1 MSKPTHVPS
10 PTPETGPISR
20 PQRTGPNARTIARVF
35 FGFFL
40 LAGLV
45 ACVLMFPSLWR
56 ALAARGWEKTPCTII
71 SSEVKAHHGS
81 DSTTYSIEVRYA
93 YEVFGNRYES
103 DRYRATRVSSS
114 GRAAKDAVVARLRPG
129 TKAICYVNP
138 ADPSEAVLDNSI
150 GLDVL
155 FGLIP
160 LAFLAVGGGGLYF
173 SLRRREASQGV
184 APQRQ
189 LAPPLVPSARNRP
202 AGRSTLKPGQSRLAR
217 LILTA
222 VFTVFWNGIVLVFV
236 LTSLWGSMPS
246 CASYGMLL
254 FIVPFIIVGVVL
266 IGALLREI
274 LGLLNPQATVTVSP
288 ETARLGDTVE
298 VQWEMRGRTHVLQ
311 QVRVYLEGR
320 ERATYRRGTNTATD
334 TQVFATIDIA
344 QTTRAFEMDRGRAR
358 LTIPRNTM
366 HTFKAANNQITWRI
380 VVHGQIPR
388 WPDVK
393 EEFELEV
400 LPLAMEPQP

>member
-1 MSKPTHVPS
+1 MHPS

-20 PQRTGPNARTIARVF
+20 PQRTRPKARTVARVF

-40 LAGLV
+40 LVGLV
-45 ACVLMFPSLWR
+45 AAVLMYPSLWR
-56 ALAARGWEKTPCTII
+56 ALAARGWDQTPCTII

-103 DRYRATRVSSS
+103 DRYRAMRVSSS

-160 LAFLAVGGGGLYF
+160 LVFLAVGGGGLYF
-173 SLRRREASQGV
+173 SLRRREALQGAV
-184 APQRQ
+184 PQRQ
-189 LAPPLVPSARNRP
+189 LAPPLVASARNRP
-202 AGRSTLKPGQSRLAR
+202 AGRSTLKAGQSRLAR
-217 LILTA
+217 LLLTA
-222 VFTVFWNGIVLVFV
+222 FLAAFWNGIMLVFLV
-236 LTSLWGSMPS
+236 TALRGGLPS
-246 CASYGMLL
+246 CASYGLLL
-254 FIVPFIIVGVVL
+254 FLIPFIIVGVVL
-266 IGALLREI
+266 IGALLREV

-288 ETARLGDTVE
+288 EPARLGDWVE

-320 ERATYRRGTNTATD
+320 EQATYRRGNTTATD
-334 TQVFATIDIA
+334 THVFATINIA
-344 QTTRAFEMDRGRAR
+344 QTTRAYEMDRGRAR
-358 LTIPRNTM
+358 VAIPRDTM
-366 HTFKAANNQITWRI
+366 HTFKAANNRLTWHI
-380 VVHGQIPR
+380 VVHGEIPR
-388 WPDVK
+388 WPDLK
-393 EEFELEV
+393 QDFELQV
-400 LPLAMEPQP
+400 LPALEMDRDRQ